1 MTKRIAEMTPEQL
14 AREQKRRKSD
24 AYREYHREYRRNRYA
39 IDAEFRE
46 RLKEQ
51 KRARARERYH
61 NDPEYRQQLK
71 ARRRRS
77 QRAQSRATGESARAQ
92 PDHSQS

>member
-14 AREQKRRKSD
+14 AREQQRRKSD

-39 IDAEFRE
+39 NDAEFRE

-51 KRARARERYH
+51 KRLRARERYYT
-61 NDPEYRQQLK
+61 DPEYRQRLK
-71 ARRRRS
+71 KRRRS
-77 QRAQSRATGESARAQ
+77 QQAQSLA
-92 PDHSQS
+92 SQ

>member
-1 MTKRIAEMTPEQL
+1 MTKRISKMTPEQL
-14 AREQKRRKSD
+14 ARELQRRKSD

-39 IDAEFRE
+39 YDLEFRE

-61 NDPEYRQQLK
+61 NDPEYRKRLK
-71 ARRRRS
+71 VRRRRT
-77 QRAQSRATGESARAQ
+77 SRVRSDIGESARAQ
-92 PDHSQS
+92 PDHGQS

>member
-14 AREQKRRKSD
+14 AREQQRRKSD

-39 IDAEFRE
+39 NDAEFRE

-61 NDPEYRQQLK
+61 NDPEYRERLK
-71 ARRRRS
+71 ARR
-77 QRAQSRATGESARAQ
+77 
-92 PDHSQS
+92 